1 MPASRSAFRNRPACL
16 SVCGCSKTEK
26 LVVAIGLDASKF
38 GLNNA
43 GEWWT
48 TTVKTGKRVGTGLQC
63 ISTALPGPCR
73 MLSGEWAALRLVRFG

>member
-1 MPASRSAFRNRPACL
+1 
-16 SVCGCSKTEK
+16 VCGCSTKKK
-26 LVVAIGLDASKF
+26 LVVAISPDASKF

-63 ISTALPGPCR
+63 IFTALPGPCR
-73 MLSGEWAALRLVRFG
+73 MSGEWAALRLVRCG